1 MCDAVPIASSTRS
14 ARLIAWLLDLLMPG
28 VGLYYWERKARG
40 SRLIVCWVLY
50 VMGVL
55 LLWLWSPFYGV
66 RLALYIGLPWGA
78 LTLWL
83 WHEVRVTPPA
93 SLSWVR
99 HVDRVSSS
107 LGLVALAWLPICLT
121 LQLIYAR
128 ALMHIRITE
137 DAMFPAL
144 VSGDLVAVDRR
155 IHRPEDLKLGA
166 LVAVECKGVGP
177 TVMRLIAFE
186 PRRALTI
193 DFDEFGGLKETK
205 EAQIKPPEVK
215 TGEPIETGLVL
226 LDQILRPRLNESD
239 QIEAWL
245 KPLVRWAPPEEALIS
260 TLLWTV
266 SSPLMT
272 VDGASAPPHLVSV
285 KRYQSSAL
293 KAQRLTLPQGQLLV
307 LPDLRD
313 PSSRAM
319 SCAGV
324 TSPRHLLGEVIYVQ
338 SQDRDAYAR
347 RRGLSLLR

>member
-1 MCDAVPIASSTRS
+1 VCDAVPIASSMRS
-14 ARLIAWLLDLLMPG
+14 ARLIARLLDLMMPG

-55 LLWLWSPFYGV
+55 LLWLLSPFYGL

-83 WHEVRVTPPA
+83 WHEVGVTPPA

-121 LQLIYAR
+121 LQLIYSR
-128 ALMHIRITE
+128 ALMHVRISD

-144 VSGDLVAVDRR
+144 ISGDLVAVDRR
-155 IHRPEDLKLGA
+155 VNRPEDLRLGA

-177 TVMRLIAFE
+177 RVMRLIAFE

-193 DFDEFGGLKETK
+193 AFDEFGGLKEVK
-205 EAQIKPPEVK
+205 EGQASPAQVEA
-215 TGEPIETGLVL
+215 GEPIEAGLVL

-239 QIEAWL
+239 QLEAWL
-245 KPLVRWAPPEEALIS
+245 EPLVTWAPPEEALIS
-260 TLLWTV
+260 TLLWTL
-266 SSPLMT
+266 SSPLHMA
-272 VDGASAPPHLVSV
+272 DDSASTHHLVSV
-285 KRYQSSAL
+285 KRYQSSAM
-293 KAQRLTLPQGQLLV
+293 KAKRLTLPQGQLLV

-324 TSPRHLLGEVIYVQ
+324 TSPRRLLGEVIYVQ
-338 SQDRDAYAR
+338 AQDRDAYAR